1 MTIQLSDHFTYGR
14 LLRFTIPTMVMMV
27 FTSIYGVIDGLFV
40 SNFVGKEAFSALN
53 LIYPLIMM
61 LGALGFMFGTGGAA
75 LVAKTLGE
83 KNRKRANGLFSFII
97 CATVVA
103 GGLSLVVV
111 LLAVRPVGQLLGA
124 DGSLLDQAVLYG
136 GILAFSLPFLMLQES
151 FQSFLAAAGK
161 PKVGLAVIVG
171 AGIANIILD
180 ALFIVLFGWGLAGA
194 ALATAVSEV
203 IGGVV
208 PLVYFLRKN
217 QSMLRLEKPLVDF
230 RALGKACANGSSEL
244 VSNISMSL
252 VAMLYNYQL
261 MQFFGADGVAAYG
274 VIQYLMWIFISLFL
288 GFSVG
293 SSPLIAYQFG
303 AGNKVELS
311 NLFRKCFVSVA
322 TMNIFLTVL
331 ALLIARPIALLF
343 VGYDSGV
350 TELTTHALSIYS
362 FVFLVAGFNVFG
374 SAFFTALNNGLVSA
388 LISFIRTLVFEV
400 AAILILPAFFGEMG
414 IWSSIIVAEGAS
426 VLMTMMFL
434 FALRNRYGYMESHTG
449 VLRECKKSS

>member
-83 KNRKRANGLFSFII
+83 KNRKRANGLFSFIV

-103 GGLSLVVV
+103 GVLSLVVV
-111 LLAVRPVGQLLGA
+111 LLAVRSVGQLLGA

-171 AGIANIILD
+171 AGVANIILD
-180 ALFIVLFGWGLAGA
+180 ALFIILFGWGLAGA

-230 RALGKACANGSSEL
+230 RALGKACANGSSE
-244 VSNISMSL
+244 
-252 VAMLYNYQL
+252 AMLYNYQL
-261 MQFFGADGVAAYG
+261 MQFLGADGVAAYG

-303 AGNKVELS
+303 AGNKAELS

-400 AAILILPAFFGEMG
+400 AAILILPAFFGG
-414 IWSSIIVAEGAS
+414 CGKAKSWTCGNCGCWRCKYYFGCAFYYSFWLGACRRRS
-426 VLMTMMFL
+426 C
-434 FALRNRYGYMESHTG
+434 YGGE
-449 VLRECKKSS
+449 